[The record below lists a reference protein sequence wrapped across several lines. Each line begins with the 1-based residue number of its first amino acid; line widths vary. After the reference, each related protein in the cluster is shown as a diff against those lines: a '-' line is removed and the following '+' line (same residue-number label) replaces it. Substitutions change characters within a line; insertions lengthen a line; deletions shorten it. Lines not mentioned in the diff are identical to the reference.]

1 MATERLP
8 MRQIRDILRLKW
20 TLQRSHRQTAR
31 SVGVSA
37 GSVAAVVSR
46 ATHRGFTWEAVTA
59 LTDDQLEA
67 ALWGPKLPLTAARSV
82 PDPLHIHTELRGKGV
97 TLELL
102 HLEYLADHPDGLRYS
117 AFCAHYRR
125 WVALQRCSMRQV
137 HKAGEKLFV
146 DYAGQRPH
154 LVDPRTGE
162 VVPVELFIA
171 VLGAS
176 NYTYAEATLSQR
188 VPDFLA
194 SHTRAVEFFGGV
206 TTMVV
211 PDQLR
216 SGVSDPCRYEPGI
229 QRSYADWARHYAT
242 AIVPARPAKPRDK
255 AKAEVAVQVA
265 ERWILARLRHETF
278 FTLAAL
284 NERIAELLEDVN
296 ARPMKGYGGQSRRQL
311 FDRFDCPVLQPL
323 PVDRYVYA
331 EWSKARVNIDYHVAV
346 EEHLYSVPHPL
357 IHSVVE
363 ICLTAATV
371 EIVLRGQRVWLHL
384 RSPQRGGFTTIP
396 AHMPKAH
403 RAHLEWTPSRLIRWA
418 ATIGPATAALATTI
432 LESRPH
438 PEQGYRSCLG
448 LMRLGKRD
456 GAERLEAAAARA
468 LAAGA
473 RSYKPVDAILKRGL
487 DRLPVE
493 GPPAS
498 GPSARRHA
506 NVRGPEYYQ
515 AADAPGATTS

>member
-67 ALWGPKLPLTAARSV
+67 ALWGPKLPLTAVRSV

-125 WVALQRCSMRQV
+125 WVALQRSSMRQV

-162 VVPVELFIA
+162 VVPVELFVA

-194 SHTRAVEFFGGV
+194 SHTRAVEYFGGV

-255 AKAEVAVQVA
+255 GKRSA
-265 ERWILARLRHETF
+265 
-278 FTLAAL
+278 
-284 NERIAELLEDVN
+284 N
-296 ARPMKGYGGQSRRQL
+296 
-311 FDRFDCPVLQPL
+311 PVL
-323 PVDRYVYA
+323 R
-331 EWSKARVNIDYHVAV
+331 
-346 EEHLYSVPHPL
+346 
-357 IHSVVE
+357 
-363 ICLTAATV
+363 
-371 EIVLRGQRVWLHL
+371 
-384 RSPQRGGFTTIP
+384 PQRI
-396 AHMPKAH
+396 
-403 RAHLEWTPSRLIRWA
+403 S
-418 ATIGPATAALATTI
+418 
-432 LESRPH
+432 
-438 PEQGYRSCLG
+438 
-448 LMRLGKRD
+448 
-456 GAERLEAAAARA
+456 
-468 LAAGA
+468 
-473 RSYKPVDAILKRGL
+473 
-487 DRLPVE
+487 
-493 GPPAS
+493 
-498 GPSARRHA
+498 
-506 NVRGPEYYQ
+506 
-515 AADAPGATTS
+515 

>member
-1 MATERLP
+1 

-37 GSVAAVVSR
+37 GRRTGVVSR

-176 NYTYAEATLSQR
+176 NYTYAEATLSRR

-206 TTMVV
+206 TTIGRARSTPQRRQSIRVGTNRAFSEAM
-211 PDQLR
+211 PTGRGTTRRRLCPRGRRNHETRRRPKWPYRSR
-216 SGVSDPCRYEPGI
+216 SGGSSRGSATRPSSPWR
-229 QRSYADWARHYAT
+229 RSTSAS
-242 AIVPARPAKPRDK
+242 P
-255 AKAEVAVQVA
+255 
-265 ERWILARLRHETF
+265 
-278 FTLAAL
+278 
-284 NERIAELLEDVN
+284 NS
-296 ARPMKGYGGQSRRQL
+296 SR
-311 FDRFDCPVLQPL
+311 
-323 PVDRYVYA
+323 
-331 EWSKARVNIDYHVAV
+331 
-346 EEHLYSVPHPL
+346 
-357 IHSVVE
+357 
-363 ICLTAATV
+363 T
-371 EIVLRGQRVWLHL
+371 
-384 RSPQRGGFTTIP
+384 
-396 AHMPKAH
+396 
-403 RAHLEWTPSRLIRWA
+403 
-418 ATIGPATAALATTI
+418 
-432 LESRPH
+432 
-438 PEQGYRSCLG
+438 
-448 LMRLGKRD
+448 
-456 GAERLEAAAARA
+456 
-468 LAAGA
+468 
-473 RSYKPVDAILKRGL
+473 
-487 DRLPVE
+487 
-493 GPPAS
+493 
-498 GPSARRHA
+498 
-506 NVRGPEYYQ
+506 
-515 AADAPGATTS
+515 

>member
-1 MATERLP
+1 

-20 TLQRSHRQTAR
+20 TLHRSHRQTAR

-46 ATHRGFTWEAVTA
+46 ATHRGLTWEAVTA
-59 LTDDQLEA
+59 LTDDQLEQT
-67 ALWGPKLPLTAARSV
+67 LWGPKLPLTATRSQ
-82 PDPLHIHTELRGKGV
+82 PDPLHVHTELRGQGV

-154 LVDPRTGE
+154 LVDPHTGE
-162 VVPVELFIA
+162 IVPVELFVA

-188 VPDFLA
+188 IPDFLA
-194 SHTRAVEFFGGV
+194 SHTRALDYLGGV

-216 SGVSDPCRYEPGI
+216 TGVSDPCRYEPGI

-242 AIVPARPAKPRDK
+242 AIVPARPAKPKDK
-255 AKAEVAVQVA
+255 AKVEVAVQVV

-284 NERIAELLEDVN
+284 NARIAELLEELN
-296 ARPMKGYGGQSRRQL
+296 ARPMRGYGGQSRRQL
-311 FDRFDCPVLQPL
+311 FDRFDRPVL
-323 PVDRYVYA
+323 
-331 EWSKARVNIDYHVAV
+331 
-346 EEHLYSVPHPL
+346 
-357 IHSVVE
+357 
-363 ICLTAATV
+363 
-371 EIVLRGQRVWLHL
+371 
-384 RSPQRGGFTTIP
+384 
-396 AHMPKAH
+396 
-403 RAHLEWTPSRLIRWA
+403 
-418 ATIGPATAALATTI
+418 
-432 LESRPH
+432 
-438 PEQGYRSCLG
+438 
-448 LMRLGKRD
+448 
-456 GAERLEAAAARA
+456 
-468 LAAGA
+468 
-473 RSYKPVDAILKRGL
+473 
-487 DRLPVE
+487 
-493 GPPAS
+493 
-498 GPSARRHA
+498 
-506 NVRGPEYYQ
+506 
-515 AADAPGATTS
+515 